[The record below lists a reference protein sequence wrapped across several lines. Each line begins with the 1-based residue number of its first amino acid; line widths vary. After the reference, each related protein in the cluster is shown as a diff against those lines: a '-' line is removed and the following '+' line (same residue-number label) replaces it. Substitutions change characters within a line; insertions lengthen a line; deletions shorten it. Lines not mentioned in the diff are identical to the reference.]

1 MDKQNVFVDPLRQ
14 FPGYLLRRI
23 SSATMAELSAGLAKL
38 KLRPTE
44 ASILIVIEAQP
55 GMTQSEIGRL
65 LSIQRANMTPLAAR
79 LEARELLCRWQVD
92 GRSSG
97 LVLTAHGAAAAVKA
111 REIMEGCE
119 RRMIERIP
127 RQYRQA
133 YLAALQALWESE
145 SKM

>member
-1 MDKQNVFVDPLRQ
+1 MDKQKVFVDPLRQ

-23 SSATMAELSAGLAKL
+23 SSAIMAELSGDLGTL

-44 ASILIVIEAQP
+44 ASILIVVEAQP

-65 LSIQRANMTPLAAR
+65 LNIKRANMTPLAAR
-79 LEARELLCRWQVD
+79 LEACELIGRRKVD

-97 LVLTAHGAAAAVKA
+97 LVLTAHGAATAAKA

-119 RRMIERIP
+119 RGMIERIP
-127 RQYRQA
+127 REHRQA
-133 YLAALQALWESE
+133 YLAALRALWESA
-145 SKM
+145 SNT

>member
-1 MDKQNVFVDPLRQ
+1 MDKQKVFVDPLRQ

-23 SSATMAELSAGLAKL
+23 SSSIMAELSEGLAKL

-44 ASILIVIEAQP
+44 ASVLIVIEAQP

-65 LSIQRANMTPLAAR
+65 LTIQRANMTPLAAR
-79 LEARELLCRWQVD
+79 LEARELICRRQVD

-97 LVLTAHGAAAAVKA
+97 LVLTAHGATAAAKA

-119 RRMIERIP
+119 REMIERIP
-127 RQYRQA
+127 KECRQA
-133 YLAALQALWESE
+133 YLAALRALWESV
-145 SKM
+145 SHS

>member
-1 MDKQNVFVDPLRQ
+1 MDKQDVFIDPLLQ

-23 SSATMAELSAGLAKL
+23 SSTIMAELSDGLEKL

-44 ASILIVIEAQP
+44 ASILIVVEAQP

-65 LSIQRANMTPLAAR
+65 LNVQRANMTPLAVR
-79 LEARELLCRWQVD
+79 LEARELICRRRVD

-97 LVLTAHGAAAAVKA
+97 LALTARGAAVAAKA

-127 RQYRQA
+127 REYRQA
-133 YLAALQALWESE
+133 YLAALRALWESA
-145 SKM
+145 SNT